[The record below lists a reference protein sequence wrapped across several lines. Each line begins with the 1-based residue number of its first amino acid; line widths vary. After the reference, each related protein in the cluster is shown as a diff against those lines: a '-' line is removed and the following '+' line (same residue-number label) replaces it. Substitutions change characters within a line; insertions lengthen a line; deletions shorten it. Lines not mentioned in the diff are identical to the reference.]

1 MAETL
6 GALLL
11 QRPGQKPQWHTAD
24 AGGPMLGAADLPGE
38 AAAGGSAGAGGG
50 VCGGRGGGGVWPK
63 AVIQSKPCSTR
74 SQQSLQTRKTIR
86 REELPGNEE
95 SQLCHSRKAT
105 SQEGMWLN

>member
-38 AAAGGSAGAGGG
+38 AAAGGSAGAGGWG
-50 VCGGRGGGGVWPK
+50 AWWWWCVAQGSNTK
-63 AVIQSKPCSTR
+63 
-74 SQQSLQTRKTIR
+74 
-86 REELPGNEE
+86 
-95 SQLCHSRKAT
+95 
-105 SQEGMWLN
+105 

>member
-38 AAAGGSAGAGGG
+38 AAAGGSAGAGGWG
-50 VCGGRGGGGVWPK
+50 AW
-63 AVIQSKPCSTR
+63 
-74 SQQSLQTRKTIR
+74 
-86 REELPGNEE
+86 
-95 SQLCHSRKAT
+95 
-105 SQEGMWLN
+105 W